1 MGAQAQR
8 TEVQRTRGPNL
19 AVLVAYAN
27 KVPSEEGLR
36 LANEGNLVVASNKR
50 LDKALV
56 GSDEWQQ
63 PNVRPALPA
72 WTGTYAGYE
81 EVGKKLGKTI
91 EYVDSE
97 TGFRH
102 VFPVPEQY
110 QGQKNVI
117 LVAEHPDYS
126 LERDGNN
133 RVVNAT
139 KVDGIQAFPGSDGWY
154 PTDAVHGIPTGN
166 SIDSSNAEAR
176 YLWRIAKRVAPVAR
190 DCYNFNYNRRLV
202 ALNYR
207 PSNRLGVAVEAADA
221 NVAAATLRPLTDKLV
236 ASSDKVPIVAEQQL
250 GGQSGG
256 SAPLEGVAPVEL
268 KLTRESP
275 DTLIIK
281 GTPAQLDAAVKLLDA
296 LRQQ

>member
-1 MGAQAQR
+1 MGAVAQK

-19 AVLVAYAN
+19 VVLVAYAN

-36 LANEGNLVVASNKR
+36 LADERGLVIASSKR
-50 LDKALV
+50 MDKALV

-72 WTGTYAGYE
+72 WTGTYTGYDK
-81 EVGKKLGKTI
+81 VGKKLGKTI

-110 QGQKNVI
+110 KGQKNVI

-126 LERDGNN
+126 LEIDGNN
-133 RVVNAT
+133 RIVNAT

-166 SIDSSNAEAR
+166 QIDSSNTEAR

-190 DCYNFNYNRRLV
+190 AFGYSRWYVDLDGG
-202 ALNYR
+202 
-207 PSNRLGVAVEAADA
+207 PSGRLGVAVEAADA
-221 NVAAATLRPLTDKLV
+221 NVAEATLRPL
-236 ASSDKVPIVAEQQL
+236 SE
-250 GGQSGG
+250 GQSGG
-256 SAPLEGVAPVEL
+256 SAPLESVAPVEL

-281 GTPAQLDAAVKLLDA
+281 GTPAQLDAAVRLLSQ
-296 LRQQ
+296 LKTQ

>member
-91 EYVDSE
+91 EYVDPE
-97 TGFRH
+97 TGIRH

-110 QGQKNVI
+110 QGPGVR
-117 LVAEHPDYS
+117 
-126 LERDGNN
+126 RDAG
-133 RVVNAT
+133 
-139 KVDGIQAFPGSDGWY
+139 
-154 PTDAVHGIPTGN
+154 
-166 SIDSSNAEAR
+166 
-176 YLWRIAKRVAPVAR
+176 
-190 DCYNFNYNRRLV
+190 
-202 ALNYR
+202 
-207 PSNRLGVAVEAADA
+207 ADA
-221 NVAAATLRPLTDKLV
+221 TTRPRRGRVHHCVRPRRHQAHARRAAAR
-236 ASSDKVPIVAEQQL
+236 
-250 GGQSGG
+250 
-256 SAPLEGVAPVEL
+256 SA
-268 KLTRESP
+268 R
-275 DTLIIK
+275 
-281 GTPAQLDAAVKLLDA
+281 
-296 LRQQ
+296 

>member
-1 MGAQAQR
+1 MGAVAQK

-27 KVPSEEGLR
+27 KVPSEKGLR
-36 LANEGNLVVASNKR
+36 FANEGNLVIASSKR
-50 LDKALV
+50 LDRALV
-56 GSDEWQQ
+56 GSDEWKQ
-63 PNVRPALPA
+63 PNVRSALPA
-72 WTGTYAGYE
+72 WSGTYTGYE

-117 LVAEHPDYS
+117 LVAEHPDYK
-126 LERDGNN
+126 LEVDGNN

-139 KVDGIQAFPGSDGWY
+139 NVDLIQAFPSKDGWY

-166 SIDSSNAEAR
+166 QIDSSNTEAR
-176 YLWRIAKRVAPVAR
+176 YLWRTAKRVAPVAR
-190 DCYNFNYNRRLV
+190 DVFDVRRYVGLD
-202 ALNYR
+202 YR
-207 PSNRLGVAVEAADA
+207 PSVRLGVAVEAA
-221 NVAAATLRPLTDKLV
+221 
-236 ASSDKVPIVAEQQL
+236 E
-250 GGQSGG
+250 G

-281 GTPAQLDAAVKLLDA
+281 GTPAQLDAAVRLLDQLKA
-296 LRQQ
+296 Q